1 MKIAIYYKVLLAI
14 ILFLP
19 LTGLSQGSLYYFQE
33 AKTWE
38 FGPRI
43 GFTTS
48 IINSK
53 GDPNIQKGIKMGVVG
68 GVFARYQLAN
78 QWALQ
83 GDLGY
88 SIRGNKNDV
97 TNIESGYVDF
107 SIVPTRNIKYRMFG
121 RDHTFD
127 FFIGPGISFLT
138 SSNDKSGNISNITDF
153 LSSSEFNVVVGGSLP
168 LGRVLLTATNRIGIS
183 NLIGSPT
190 ASSDAS
196 WHSFSTE
203 WTAAYRFK

>member
-1 MKIAIYYKVLLAI
+1 MKIVIYYKILLFI
-14 ILFLP
+14 ILLLP
-19 LTGLSQGSLYYFQE
+19 FSGLSQGNMYYFQE

-53 GDPNIQKGIKMGVVG
+53 GDPNIQKGIKMGLVG
-68 GVFARYQLAN
+68 GLFARYQWAN

-88 SIRGNKNDV
+88 STRGNKNDV
-97 TNIESGYVDF
+97 TNIQSGYVDF
-107 SIVPTRNIKYRMFG
+107 SIMPTRNIKYRMFG
-121 RDHTFD
+121 GDHTFD
-127 FFIGPGISFLT
+127 FFVGPGVSFLT
-138 SSNDKSGNISNITDF
+138 SSKDKSGNLSNITDF
-153 LSSSEFNVVVGGSLP
+153 LSSSEFNIVVGGSLP
-168 LGRVLLTATNRIGIS
+168 LGHFMLTATNRIGVS
-183 NLIGSPT
+183 NLLGPSM
-190 ASSDAS
+190 ASSESS
-196 WHSFSTE
+196 WHSFTTE